1 MANGWTLERRAKQAE
16 AIRRWQ
22 PWTRSTGPRTQDG
35 KERTR
40 MNGYKGNMREA
51 LRTLARALR
60 AQERELRD
68 LVK

>member
-1 MANGWTLERRAKQAE
+1 
-16 AIRRWQ
+16 
-22 PWTRSTGPRTQDG
+22 
-35 KERTR
+35 